1 MLAMHKLDGLL
12 KIDGDELCADTVL
25 ALKEEIAAIDH
36 ALSAYP
42 DRALA

>member
-36 ALSAYP
+36 ALTAYP